1 MTVFV
6 VFKAE
11 PQPQY
16 SGGVAFYWH
25 RVGACRTRADA
36 AQLAALLL
44 LDPAIE
50 GLWVREAAAGQAQV
64 PAGVE
69 APA

>member
-1 MTVFV
+1 VKSYV

-11 PQPQY
+11 LHQY
-16 SGGVAFYWH
+16 GGGFFWQ
-25 RVGACRTRADA
+25 RVGACGSRADA

-50 GLWVREAAAGQAQV
+50 GLWVREVEAGQAQV
-64 PAGVE
+64 PNVE
-69 APA
+69 APNA